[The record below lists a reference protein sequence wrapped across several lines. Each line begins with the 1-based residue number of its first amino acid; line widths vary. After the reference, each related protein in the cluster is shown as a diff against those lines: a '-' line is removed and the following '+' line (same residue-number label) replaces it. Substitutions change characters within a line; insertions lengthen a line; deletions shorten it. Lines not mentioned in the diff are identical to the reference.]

1 MVFLERMKWKVKVIS
16 DILMGA
22 VIPVL
27 SKPEKSMATDNGHI
41 LMDPSMKVIGFWE
54 KGKEKGFSLITKAI
68 NLKRDLKGGE
78 NFLND
83 F

>member
-1 MVFLERMKWKVKVIS
+1 
-16 DILMGA
+16 
-22 VIPVL
+22 
-27 SKPEKSMATDNGHI
+27 MATDNGHI

-78 NFLND
+78 NFLDD